1 MDRFDEP
8 APASVWCSERQSTGR
23 SIGFVPTMGALHEGH
38 LSLVRRAARENDD
51 CVVSVFVNP
60 LQFDD
65 PSDFE
70 RYPRD
75 LDRDAELLAGA
86 GCSMV
91 FTGSLQGFFPGVTSL
106 DEVALEDPGP
116 AAVGLE
122 GEHRCGHFEG
132 VATIVRRL
140 FELVRPTR
148 AYFGE
153 KDFQQT
159 LVVRD
164 LARRLGMPEVV
175 VHPTSREESGLAR
188 SSRNV
193 RLRDG
198 DRQAALQLWR
208 ALDSARAAWSAGE
221 RSAVGLRSVLAQV
234 LEHDGVEVEYA
245 DVRDPENFAD
255 VPADGDR
262 LTRAQALVAA
272 RVGDV
277 RLIDN
282 LRLDREV
289 KA

>member
-8 APASVWCSERQSTGR
+8 APASVWCSERQSAGR
-23 SIGFVPTMGALHEGH
+23 SVGFVPTMGALHEGH

-91 FTGSLQGFFPGVTSL
+91 FTGSLKGFFPGVTSL

-140 FELVRPTR
+140 FEIVRPTR

-198 DRQAALQLWR
+198 DREAALQLWR
-208 ALDSARAAWSAGE
+208 ALDSARTAWSEGE
-221 RSAVGLRSVLAQV
+221 RSADGLRGILAKV
-234 LEHDGVEVEYA
+234 LEYDGVEVEYA

-272 RVGDV
+272 RIGDV

-289 KA
+289 KL